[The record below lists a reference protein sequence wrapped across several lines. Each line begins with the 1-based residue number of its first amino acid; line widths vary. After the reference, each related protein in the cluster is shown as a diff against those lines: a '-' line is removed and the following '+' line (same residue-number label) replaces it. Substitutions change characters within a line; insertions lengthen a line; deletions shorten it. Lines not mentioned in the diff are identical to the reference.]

1 MSKAAPRTTIPATEF
16 AERRAKA
23 IALARAEGLDG
34 LVICARG
41 GGALDRYADVMYLTN
56 HYSPFPFIP
65 DLEGNWTGRAHSF
78 LVLPVDGDPTLVIDV
93 PYLEQVAM
101 PKDQVIVT
109 DLVIEAVNEV
119 LKKSPLAKGRIG
131 LVGNDALPVGM
142 FRKIAA
148 AVPDASWT
156 EAEPILAGL
165 RAVKSPAEIAR
176 LRAAAEIGSRTIE
189 AMMAAAVPGATHG
202 DVVAAG
208 MQVLVPA
215 GGILYNSFMASG
227 KGGDRPSIV
236 RSSFPTWAAPA
247 PLEEGQWLRLGIS
260 GVLDGYYFDV
270 SRSRAIGAAS
280 NRQVDAFEA
289 AIAVVEEGIAALNR
303 ANVSAGDVATAGLRK
318 QEAMGYPLKG
328 VFSGLGHGIGLGW
341 DSPWL
346 VPQEKMK
353 LVPGMV
359 LNFERTLMQD
369 GYLGD
374 FEETVLLTESGVER
388 LTNAQTR
395 FW

>member
-1 MSKAAPRTTIPATEF
+1 MTALPPKIEIPASEF
-16 AERRAKA
+16 AARRAKA
-23 IALARAEGLDG
+23 LAGARAKGLDG
-34 LVICARG
+34 LLVCGRG
-41 GGALDRYADVMYLTN
+41 GGALDRYADILYLTN

-65 DLEGNWTGRAHSF
+65 DLEGSWTGRAHSF
-78 LVLPVDGDPTLVIDV
+78 LVLPTAAEPLLVVDV
-93 PYLEQVAM
+93 PYVERIAM
-101 PKDQVIVT
+101 PKDRIVVT
-109 DLVIEAVNEV
+109 DLVIEDVARA
-119 LKKSPLAKGRIG
+119 LQKCGLAKGKIG
-131 LVGNDALPVGM
+131 LVGEDILPLSM
-142 FRKIAA
+142 FRKIEA
-148 AVPDASWT
+148 AVPEASWRPAD
-156 EAEPILAGL
+156 EILAQL
-165 RAVKSPAEIAR
+165 RAIKSPGEIAR
-176 LRAAAEIGSRTIE
+176 LRAASGVGSRTIE

-215 GGILYNSFMASG
+215 GGVLYNSFMASG
-227 KGGDRPSIV
+227 TGGERPTVV
-236 RSSFPTWAAPA
+236 RSTFPTWASRE
-247 PLEEGQWLRLGIS
+247 PLANGQWLRLGIS

-270 SRSRAIGAAS
+270 SRSRAIGPAT
-280 NRQVDAFEA
+280 NRQIDAFEA
-289 AIAVVEEGIAALNR
+289 AIAVVEEGIAALR
-303 ANVSAGDVATAGLRK
+303 PGVEAGAVASAGLAK

-346 VPQEKMK
+346 VPEETMK

-374 FEETVLLTESGVER
+374 FEETVVMTEGGVKKLTDAR
-388 LTNAQTR
+388 IR